1 MSTSLEHD
9 TPVVEPAGNPR
20 PARRVV
26 PLVVGVVLAPVLL
39 VLGGIAFTAGS
50 SPLPAAPAPEVG
62 VGQAQVAGDQAA
74 VVAALEARVER
85 LPADDA
91 AWAALG
97 FAYLAQARSTAD
109 PTFYGRAETALA
121 TSLEV
126 RADDNAD
133 ALAGQGALANA
144 RHDFVAGRDLAA
156 RAVAI
161 DPYDATA
168 RGVLA
173 DSQLELGEY
182 DIAAVTLQEMVDLRP
197 GVPSFTRISYS
208 FELRGETDA
217 ARDLLERALRQA
229 GNPADAAFCLFHLG
243 RLSADAGDHAAA
255 LARYDEGL
263 ERDPANVELLAGR
276 AAAQAALG
284 QDDSAVATYADVVQR
299 LPQPT
304 YLVEYAEL
312 LDSLGRTDEADDQL
326 AVAETVRTL
335 FDDAGVVPDVEVA
348 LHEADHGDP
357 ARALAVAEAN
367 AATRRSVQV
376 EDALAWA
383 LHSNGRD
390 AEALVHAEAA
400 AALGTRNALWD
411 YHRGMIQ
418 AELGLTEEARTSLQ
432 LALDTNPQFSR
443 LHAPLAREAL
453 AQLAAP

>member
-1 MSTSLEHD
+1 MSTSLEHEK
-9 TPVVEPAGNPR
+9 PVVEPAGSSR
-20 PARRVV
+20 PARRVLPV
-26 PLVVGVVLAPVLL
+26 VVGVVLAPVLL
-39 VLGGIAFTAGS
+39 VLGGIAFTTGSAPPPAG
-50 SPLPAAPAPEVG
+50 PPPEVG
-62 VGQAQVAGDQAA
+62 VGQVQVAGDQAA
-74 VVAALEARVER
+74 MVEALEDRVER

-91 AWAALG
+91 AWASLG
-97 FAYLAQARSTAD
+97 IAYLAQARTTAD
-109 PTFYGRAETALA
+109 PTFYDRAEVALA
-121 TSLEV
+121 QSLQV
-126 RADDNAD
+126 RPEDNAD

-144 RHDFVAGRDLAA
+144 RHDFAGGRDLAESA
-156 RAVAI
+156 IAV
-161 DPYDATA
+161 DPYDSTA

-182 DIAAVTLQEMVDLRP
+182 DAALITLQEMVDLRP

-208 FELRGETDA
+208 FELRGETDQ
-217 ARDLLERALRQA
+217 ARDLLERALEQSS
-229 GNPADAAFCLFHLG
+229 NPADIAFCLFHLG

-255 LARYDEGL
+255 MARYDQGL
-263 ERDPANVELLAGR
+263 DLDPDNVELLAGR

-284 QDDSAVATYADVVQR
+284 QDEAAVATYADVVQR
-299 LPQPT
+299 LPQPV

-312 LDSLGRTDEADDQL
+312 LDSLGRTDEADEQL
-326 AVAETVRTL
+326 AVADTVRTL
-335 FDDAGVVPDVEVA
+335 FDAAGVVPDVEVA

-418 AELGLTEEARTSLQ
+418 LELGRPDQARASLEQ
-432 LALDTNPQFSR
+432 ALETNPEFSR